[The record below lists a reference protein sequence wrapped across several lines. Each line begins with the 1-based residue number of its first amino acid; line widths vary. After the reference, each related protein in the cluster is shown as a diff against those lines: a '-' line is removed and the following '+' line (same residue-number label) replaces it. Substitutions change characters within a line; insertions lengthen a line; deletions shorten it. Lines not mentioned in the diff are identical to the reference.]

1 MHRHSITKAKPVC
14 TDWVEFKSI
23 PTITFEY
30 EANKPLFLLPNDTG
44 VETGADRFLW
54 LLSEGKNSF

>member
-1 MHRHSITKAKPVC
+1 MLN
-14 TDWVEFKSI
+14 
-23 PTITFEY
+23 FEY